1 MRNHGKVKYVQAR
14 LSSFK
19 PQGGLVGAGRGKK
32 FHILM
37 KLFIWAYPE
46 KLLKIGLPV

>member
-14 LSSFK
+14 LIQTS
-19 PQGGLVGAGRGKK
+19 GGFGRGRGGKK

-46 KLLKIGLPV
+46 NLLKIGLLV